1 MKAVFFLAITFI
13 FAGTV
18 TAQTIMSPIDVSN
31 VEGYVDFENG
41 VWYTNQYGG
50 SFVWV
55 DNKKEAEKFLSE
67 IVKEFE
73 IDLKSPY
80 RVINNS
86 SYYKSVYC
94 ESMQIKWVK
103 IPGNDKMLLI
113 RVYI

>member
-1 MKAVFFLAITFI
+1 MKKIILAAALLT
-13 FAGTV
+13 AGTV
-18 TAQTIMSPIDVSN
+18 TAQTVMNPIDVSN
-31 VEGYVDFENG
+31 SEEYVDFENSI
-41 VWYTNQYGG
+41 WYTDEHGG

-55 DNKKEAEKFLSE
+55 DNKEEAEKFLSE

-73 IDLKSPY
+73 IDLKAPY
-80 RVINNS
+80 KVINNS

-103 IPGNDKMLLI
+103 VPGNDKMLLI